1 MARRAYFATMTG
13 TGTSTSG
20 TVTDRIRPANFD
32 GIVYDGYAL
41 PASGVGFILADVTS
55 AQHTTLLGTAGVTYL
70 PIEDASG
77 NIIDPS
83 GTFGDVS
90 AANRSTVK
98 TRMEAQGVPTQDF
111 GLGDLIRRAF
121 KVVKRRYNL
130 KQLLGADDFTEGLDT
145 LVSAIAAPKRSAIA
159 TKLAARGFDT
169 SVIVGT
175 DTVREAVRKLI
186 AQDVAVLRTGD
197 E

>member
-1 MARRAYFATMTG
+1 MRRPYFATMTG

-20 TVTDRIRPANFD
+20 TVSDLIRPANFT
-32 GIVYDGYAL
+32 GIDYDGFAL
-41 PASGVGFILADVTS
+41 PPSGVGFILADVTPT
-55 AQHTTLLGTAGVTYL
+55 QHATLLGTAGVIYL
-70 PIEDASG
+70 PIEDAAG
-77 NIIDPS
+77 TVIGPS

-90 AANRSTVK
+90 AANRATVK

-121 KVVKRRYNL
+121 KVAKRRYNL
-130 KQLLGADDFTEGLDT
+130 KELLGADDFTEGLDT
-145 LVSAIAAPKRSAIA
+145 LVSAIPAGKRSAIGS
-159 TKLAARGFDT
+159 KLAGWGFDV
-169 SVIVGT
+169 SVIVPT
-175 DTVREAVRKLI
+175 DTVREAVRKLL